1 MNTRQEIRTGDRVR
15 FNDRRAPDYRNVENL
30 KRVPYQPRHSI
41 LRPLFPFLVALSLIG
56 AGVYVGLGGA
66 L

>member
-1 MNTRQEIRTGDRVR
+1 MR